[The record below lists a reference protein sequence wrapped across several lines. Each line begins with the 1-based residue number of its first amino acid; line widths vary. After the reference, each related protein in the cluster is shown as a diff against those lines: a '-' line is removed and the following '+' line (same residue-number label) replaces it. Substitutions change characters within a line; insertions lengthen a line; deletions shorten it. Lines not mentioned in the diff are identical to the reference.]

1 MDGQQCILLNHF
13 WGPFNSSSGYGPLH
27 KQCGGP
33 GRRTPES
40 ALLLFFPGVCSCVI
54 LGVMHCFHLNWLTFQ
69 RGRKM
74 PQHKAAGKGE
84 QDSESTWPRA
94 RPLGGTLTCWFKTY
108 SGRQGR
114 VRVSQ
119 YNRDLVCPLPL
130 WTRTKHSEEKTS
142 NSRRLKTELQ

>member
-1 MDGQQCILLNHF
+1 MHSAESFL
-13 WGPFNSSSGYGPLH
+13 
-27 KQCGGP
+27 
-33 GRRTPES
+33 RTFQ
-40 ALLLFFPGVCSCVI
+40 LFLWLRATPQTVWWAGETDPGVCSASLLPRSLQLCDP
-54 LGVMHCFHLNWLTFQ
+54 GVMHCFHLNWLTFQ

-94 RPLGGTLTCWFKTY
+94 RPLGGTLTCWFKMY